1 MERAVYL
8 LAGLL
13 AVLALTTSASG
24 AGSGTP
30 GVSANQ
36 IVIGGTIP
44 LSGVA
49 SAYQTV
55 GRGAAAY
62 FRYVNAK
69 GGVNHRKIVYL
80 IKDDQYDPSQTVDR
94 TRELVEQ
101 DHVFAIF
108 NSLGTEQNQAIRPYL
123 NAMGVPQ
130 LFAASGG
137 LTFGKDYKQ
146 WPWTIG
152 YQPNYVAEGTIY
164 GRYVAK
170 TSPKAKIGVLYQ
182 NDDYGNELLTGLK
195 KGLGKKAKLIV
206 SKQTYDPTDTDV
218 QSQIAKLKAAKA
230 TTLMVF
236 ATPQFAIQSY
246 VYARKLGWKPHVYV
260 NAVSSAS
267 NIMGIACSAGA
278 AGSKECE
285 GSISIVFLKDPT
297 DPRWKKDP
305 GIKLY
310 RKIMKRYKGVHP
322 NDVYNVYGMSVAH
335 SFVEALK
342 KAGKN
347 PTRASIMKA
356 VTHLNV
362 HNDPFLLPGVVVKT
376 SSTDHFPLDQ
386 ARLERW
392 HKGRWVAFGGLFRV
406 R

>member
-8 LAGLL
+8 VAGFF
-13 AVLALTTSASG
+13 AALALTTGASG
-24 AGSGTP
+24 AGSSTP
-30 GVSANQ
+30 GVTSTQ

-55 GRGAAAY
+55 GKGAAAY
-62 FRYVNAK
+62 FRYVNAH
-69 GGVNHRKIVYL
+69 GGVFHRKITYL
-80 IKDDQYDPSQTVDR
+80 IKDDQYDSSQTVNK

-108 NSLGTEQNQAIRPYL
+108 NSLGTEQNLATRPYL

-130 LFAASGG
+130 LFVAS
-137 LTFGKDYKQ
+137 D
-146 WPWTIG
+146 
-152 YQPNYVAEGTIY
+152 
-164 GRYVAK
+164 
-170 TSPKAKIGVLYQ
+170 S
-182 NDDYGNELLTGLK
+182 
-195 KGLGKKAKLIV
+195 
-206 SKQTYDPTDTDV
+206 DV
-218 QSQIAKLKAAKA
+218 QSQVAKLKTAHAN
-230 TTLMVF
+230 TMMLF
-236 ATPQFAIQSY
+236 ATPQFAIQAY
-246 VYARKLGWKPHVYV
+246 VYARKLGWRPKVYV
-260 NAVSSAS
+260 NAVASAS
-267 NIMGIACSAGA
+267 NIMGIASNATN
-278 AGSKECE
+278 KKQTE

-297 DPRWKKDP
+297 DPRWAKDP

-310 RKIMKRYKGVHP
+310 RTIMKKYKGVHT

-347 PTRASIMKA
+347 PTRMSIMKA

-362 HNDPFLLPGVVVKT
+362 HNDPFLLPGIVART
-376 SSTDHFPLDQ
+376 TSTDHFPLDQ
-386 ARLERW
+386 ARLERL
-392 HKGRWVAFGGLFRV
+392 HNGRWVSFGGLFRV